1 MAYSYG
7 AIQPAVTSK
16 PLAVFRDASISS
28 STQHTLNTASTG
40 VELTAPTQHAVLFKW
55 DGTVS
60 TSDFDGVVNAYST
73 KVFTIPRGTTTINF
87 IQDASGASI
96 ICVEF

>member
-16 PLAVFRDASISS
+16 PLAVFRDATIST
-28 STQHTLNTASTG
+28 STEHTLNIASTG
-40 VELTAPTQHAVLFKW
+40 VELTAPNQHAVLFKW

-60 TSDFDGVVNAYST
+60 TSNFDGVVNSYST
-73 KVFTIPRGTTTINF
+73 KIFTIPRGTKTINF
-87 IQDASGASI
+87 IQDTANASI